1 MNARRDK
8 EAQIARKGCHVPR
21 RSLVAT
27 IVVSLVAAA
36 TTAHAETPTAAN
48 FAACNAEAQAAVK
61 EGTATP
67 TAKDYMRAEAA
78 LKSGTVIPDSSDPQL
93 AGMTPEGMKDA
104 AYQAAYRTCMRK
116 LGF

>member
-1 MNARRDK
+1 MSRASAFSCRHHRSKSRRCGDHCARRDTDGG
-8 EAQIARKGCHVPR
+8 EFCCLQCGSAGR
-21 RSLVAT
+21 R
-27 IVVSLVAAA
+27 
-36 TTAHAETPTAAN
+36 EG
-48 FAACNAEAQAAVK
+48 
-61 EGTATP
+61 GTATP
-67 TAKDYMRAEAA
+67 TTKDYMRAEAA